1 MTPSDRRN
9 LRELLVKLTDESTD
23 HRTAR
28 TAEHLLRACEQID
41 LATREDATD
50 DTNARTGLTRA
61 RIDVYQTAR
70 SVLAVL
76 ESQRQRR
83 ATPPPQ
89 THGTH
94 TTNRTTVKP

>member
-1 MTPSDRRN
+1 MNPAERRD
-9 LRELLVKLTDESTD
+9 LRSKLVDLTEQSTD

-28 TAEHLLRACEQID
+28 VAEHLLRACEQID
-41 LATREDATD
+41 LATRVDPSD
-50 DTNARTGLTRA
+50 DTTAREGLLHATL
-61 RIDVYQTAR
+61 DVYRTAR

-83 ATPPPQ
+83 AVPAPQ

-94 TTNRTTVKP
+94 TSNRAAVKP